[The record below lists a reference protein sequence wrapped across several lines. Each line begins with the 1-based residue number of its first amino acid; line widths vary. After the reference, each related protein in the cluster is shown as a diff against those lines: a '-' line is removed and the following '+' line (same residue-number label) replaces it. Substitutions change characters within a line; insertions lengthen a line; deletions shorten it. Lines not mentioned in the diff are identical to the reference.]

1 MKQNNEN
8 VTEVKERENFAT
20 EIFHEFKI
28 HSRIATIGLLIVLAM
43 GIIAFYA
50 NDEKWRELFSSY
62 DYVSQD
68 GEGINSIN
76 TGEQGDLN
84 NGTTS
89 EDSEE

>member
-1 MKQNNEN
+1 MQNNEN
-8 VTEVKERENFAT
+8 VTEVKEHENFAT

-68 GEGINSIN
+68 GEGINNVNS
-76 TGEQGDLN
+76 GSQGDLN
-84 NGTTS
+84 NGAAS
-89 EDSEE
+89 ESEEK

>member
-1 MKQNNEN
+1 MQNNEN

-28 HSRIATIGLLIVLAM
+28 HSRIATIGLLVVLAI

-50 NDEKWRELFSSY
+50 NDEKWRDLFSSY

-68 GEGINSIN
+68 GEGENYCNNDIGGNV
-76 TGEQGDLN
+76 N
-84 NGTTS
+84 NGTADQ
-89 EDSEE
+89 EAEE